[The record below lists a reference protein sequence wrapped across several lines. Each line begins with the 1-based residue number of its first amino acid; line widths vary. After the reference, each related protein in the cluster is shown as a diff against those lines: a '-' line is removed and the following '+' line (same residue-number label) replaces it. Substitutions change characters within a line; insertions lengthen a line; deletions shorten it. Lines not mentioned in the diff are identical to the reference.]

1 MIPAAY
7 LLGSLPFSVWMGR
20 IFFDKDVRE
29 HGSGNAGTTNVMRVL
44 GVKAGIPVLIL
55 DMLKGWFAVTLSR
68 FQTGIPEGDERWML
82 LSIGLGAAA
91 VIGHIYPVFAGF
103 RGGKGVATIA
113 GVCISLHPV
122 ATLLSLGVFIIVLL
136 LFRYV
141 SLGSIAAGISFPLWI
156 IFFPGTNYLS
166 LKLFSVVAALLL
178 LFTHRKNIKRLLKG
192 EEKKADFLFREKE

>member
-1 MIPAAY
+1 
-7 LLGSLPFSVWMGR
+7 
-20 IFFDKDVRE
+20 
-29 HGSGNAGTTNVMRVL
+29 
-44 GVKAGIPVLIL
+44 
-55 DMLKGWFAVTLSR
+55 
-68 FQTGIPEGDERWML
+68 
-82 LSIGLGAAA
+82 
-91 VIGHIYPVFAGF
+91 
-103 RGGKGVATIA
+103 
-113 GVCISLHPV
+113 
-122 ATLLSLGVFIIVLL
+122 LSLGVFIIVLL